1 MIRLERNLAGLSY
14 RVVYFPTEPEIS
26 SLLREMRLNALVR
39 VRQTRVALDGA
50 PNLLAHD
57 LFYTVCID
65 LTASL
70 EDMQAKMHSRGARY
84 IRSAGKLGERLEI
97 ERNSPRAERDFIDVY
112 NAFAEL
118 KKHSGPLSRATIDS
132 MRALSDIFVIYCDGR
147 AVAGHLLMLDS
158 SGKRVRQMFGASIRL
173 EGIERGTFVSS
184 LHRYLNWHEIQV
196 YKSEGFELFDFGG
209 FQSPADAEHPLNK
222 FKLSF
227 GAVIVEEHDYVFGRG
242 LGSLAYR
249 LYRMIPSF
257 GARLRGR
264 LPA

>member
-1 MIRLERNLAGLSY
+1 MNELI
-14 RVVYFPTEPEIS
+14 
-26 SLLREMRLNALVR
+26 R
-39 VRQTRVALDGA
+39 VRQTRVELDDA

-57 LFYTVCID
+57 RFYTVCID
-65 LTASL
+65 LTPSL
-70 EDMQAKMHSRGARY
+70 DDMQAKMHSRGARY
-84 IRSAGKLGERLEI
+84 IRAAAKMGERLEI
-97 ERNSPRAERDFIDVY
+97 EKNSPRAERDFIDVY
-112 NAFAEL
+112 NSFAEL
-118 KKHSGPLSRATIDS
+118 KKHSGPLSRATLDS
-132 MRALSDIFVIYCDGR
+132 MRTVSDTFVIYCDGK
-147 AVAGHLLMLDS
+147 AIAGHLLLLDP

-173 EGIERGTFVSS
+173 EGNERGTFVSS
-184 LHRYLNWHEIQV
+184 IHRYLNWHEIQH

-249 LYRMIPSF
+249 CYRMIPSF
-257 GARLRGR
+257 SALLRGR